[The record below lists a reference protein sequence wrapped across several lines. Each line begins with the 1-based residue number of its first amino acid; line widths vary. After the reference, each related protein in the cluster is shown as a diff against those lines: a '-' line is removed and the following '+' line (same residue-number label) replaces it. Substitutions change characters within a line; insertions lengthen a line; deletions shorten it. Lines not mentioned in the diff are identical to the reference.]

1 MKKSVNKL
9 LLIYYLMYIL
19 ALIVAVGGFYLAK
32 QGGEFSL
39 DPQSTTGVTITSLY
53 LIFLMASIPL
63 SLRIFNKKVKTLAS
77 DDNINEKIKKYTLYA
92 LYRLI
97 IIGANLLL
105 GVFFFY
111 LFNSRSMIFCAAIA
125 AIALVFCKPSETK
138 MGSELE
144 IYEDTDL

>member
-32 QGGEFSL
+32 QGGGFSL

-77 DDNINEKIKKYTLYA
+77 GDNINEKIKKYTSYA

-111 LFNSRSMIFCAAIA
+111 LFNSRSMTFCAAIA
-125 AIALVFCKPSETK
+125 AIALVFCKPSEAK